1 MNEGQGQ
8 GVYKGGTLEQWEY
21 IALFEVYGH
30 GDSKEDIGTLGK
42 FRDNFSNHQI
52 VHKQVRYPK

>member
-1 MNEGQGQ
+1 MNEGYRVKVFTRVEHWNNGS
-8 GVYKGGTLEQWEY
+8 

-52 VHKQVRYPK
+52 VHK